1 MKKSKMFLFVIL
13 LLFPTIIFASN
24 GEDGFSLGYA
34 LMIEAFVSIHMSIF
48 VLIPLSKIFST
59 TNSKKLFW
67 TLFLI
72 RVVILLYFDF
82 FVTTNIVIFDFI
94 FVFIGAF
101 FVVPISAIIK
111 KPSINGQSN
120 HVINSTEISVNNV
133 ESKQNLILK
142 CAKCGSLIT
151 EKHKFCENC
160 GEAIVDDNIKVE
172 LNRNVEPQ
180 KKFAMPG
187 DFDSMFGLIEETMI
201 YEFLDRELKKV
212 QLDKNSKLI
221 PSAVLK
227 KRKILN
233 IIFSLLTFVF
243 VSLIFFHFPISTY
256 ICGIIILFFLFKFTR
271 IYNFMEYLKKEVK
284 SRPSEKVSNIV
295 MNLKQTMVEDTSGK
309 ILLFGLLASI
319 ILTLIIFIKPM
330 IWYEKVDGGYGVRYY
345 IFGVT
350 NFTSATIPEKHKG
363 EDIIMLR
370 GNTFSNMPFL
380 KEVNLPD
387 TITEIRGQ
395 AFKNNKLLKNIKLP
409 SNLNYLGGG
418 AFYGCSSLEEIE
430 IPDSVTYIGGEAFY
444 KATKLKSVKLPES
457 LTEIRGNT
465 FEYCR
470 SLETIVIPD
479 NVTRIGGHAFY
490 GNSSLSSVTISEN
503 SQLTEIGS
511 SAFRLCHNLYE
522 ITIPDGVYV
531 NERAFKE
538 SPTYVK
544 RYGEVSTYESSISDY
559 STYDSNNYSQYFY
572 MNVGETEE
580 INQNKPTANLQ
591 YAYITLVSINRV
603 NDENEFNFK
612 YSDPSGEVEFTL
624 TRNNTFKQINN
635 NLIIQISVYAEFV
648 VDDNNLQ
655 FDAYFN

>member
-1 MKKSKMFLFVIL
+1 MKKIDKFFICLIIL
-13 LLFPTIIFASN
+13 GIINRAW
-24 GEDGFSLGYA
+24 SLIPIILIYA
-34 LMIEAFVSIHMSIF
+34 V
-48 VLIPLSKIFST
+48 VLIVRKIKSDQV
-59 TNSKKLFW
+59 K
-67 TLFLI
+67 
-72 RVVILLYFDF
+72 VD
-82 FVTTNIVIFDFI
+82 
-94 FVFIGAF
+94 
-101 FVVPISAIIK
+101 
-111 KPSINGQSN
+111 SINTQVTHENKGL
-120 HVINSTEISVNNV
+120 T
-133 ESKQNLILK
+133 LK
-142 CAKCGSLIT
+142 CAKCGSVIT

-160 GEAIVDDNIKVE
+160 GEAIAGDNIKVE
-172 LNRNVEPQ
+172 MDPNATPVVPQ
-180 KKFAMPG
+180 KTIVKSTE
-187 DFDSMFGLIEETMI
+187 FDSMFGLSEDAMI
-201 YEFLDRELKKV
+201 YEFLNRELTKAG
-212 QLDKNSKLI
+212 LDKNSKLI
-221 PSAVLK
+221 PSAILK
-227 KRKILN
+227 RRKILN
-233 IIFSLLTFVF
+233 IIFSVLTFIL
-243 VSLIFFHFPISTY
+243 VSLIFFHFPIFTY
-256 ICGIIILFFLFKFTR
+256 ICGIVILFFSYKLTSS
-271 IYNFMEYLKKEVK
+271 YNFMEYLKKEIK

-295 MNLKQTMVEDTSGK
+295 MNLKQTMVEDKSGK
-309 ILLFGLLASI
+309 ILLFGFIASI
-319 ILTLIIFIKPM
+319 ILPLLIFIKPM

-380 KEVNLPD
+380 KQVKLPD

-395 AFKNNKLLKNIKLP
+395 AFKNNKALKTVKLP
-409 SNLNYLGGG
+409 NNLNYLGGG
-418 AFYGCSSLEEIE
+418 AFYGCSSLESIE

-503 SQLTEIGS
+503 SKLTEIGS

-522 ITIPDGVYV
+522 IIIPDGVYV